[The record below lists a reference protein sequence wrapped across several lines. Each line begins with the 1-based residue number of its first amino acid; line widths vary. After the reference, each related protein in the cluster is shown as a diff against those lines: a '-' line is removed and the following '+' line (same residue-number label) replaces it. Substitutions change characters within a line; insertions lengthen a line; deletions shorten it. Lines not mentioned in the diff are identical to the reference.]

1 MKTAAASVRRALKNM
16 PPKKLQPLK
25 KLQPPA
31 HVLPTPVKEKEKDKS
46 QSDILLPALPVGS
59 FEAPSSVLRKEA
71 DASTTLPAPEPVKR
85 GRGRPPKNALAQL
98 QPSNQPRRGQGRP
111 SGNPTATCTCAICL
125 DLIVEAT
132 ETSMGDEALFC
143 EGHCQVWLH
152 RRCACVTKARFD
164 CISSSEAPFLCHYCQ
179 GDAQRLWTK
188 SLQNEVAALR
198 EEVSKL
204 NDALQKAESK
214 INCSSSDKSTAWKNV
229 VKRGSKTY
237 KQQTLKTQKR
247 PPATGN
253 TQVYVTEP
261 EIEMSREKQ
270 PVSGKRRIWG
280 TLKQCN
286 AEAVKRA
293 IHQFSTVPDG
303 SVDVRRKY
311 KTVKNAKL
319 RWWHVLTA
327 EEVMLQRLD
336 QEWEAINLQTGWKIE
351 PCFVFKD
358 NSQSNPVATN
368 IASPSAV
375 PGSEVG
381 PASVR
386 DTVALSTSE
395 LSSAANEQAG
405 ESHVTPVIFDHISNS
420 QFPIDTPADNYFLDH
435 K

>member
-1 MKTAAASVRRALKNM
+1 M
-16 PPKKLQPLK
+16 
-25 KLQPPA
+25 
-31 HVLPTPVKEKEKDKS
+31 
-46 QSDILLPALPVGS
+46 
-59 FEAPSSVLRKEA
+59 
-71 DASTTLPAPEPVKR
+71 
-85 GRGRPPKNALAQL
+85 
-98 QPSNQPRRGQGRP
+98 
-111 SGNPTATCTCAICL
+111 
-125 DLIVEAT
+125 
-132 ETSMGDEALFC
+132 
-143 EGHCQVWLH
+143 
-152 RRCACVTKARFD
+152 
-164 CISSSEAPFLCHYCQ
+164 
-179 GDAQRLWTK
+179 
-188 SLQNEVAALR
+188 
-198 EEVSKL
+198 
-204 NDALQKAESK
+204 
-214 INCSSSDKSTAWKNV
+214 
-229 VKRGSKTY
+229 
-237 KQQTLKTQKR
+237 
-247 PPATGN
+247 
-253 TQVYVTEP
+253 
-261 EIEMSREKQ
+261 
-270 PVSGKRRIWG
+270 SGKRRIWG